1 MVYGDR
7 ASPDLVVFYSPT
19 LFHGSSCH
27 SFTFPLAGAQHL
39 ARLHLFLYHI
49 VPPTR
54 GIATTSSPT
63 PRPLSASRRIAL
75 SLRCI
80 AFIVSLPILYHLVI
94 TLSFVRRLHLR
105 VDTFFITREDKV
117 SPGWILSY
125 SPREESLRQ
134 LFLSSGSCGYRFLIS
149 EISVAFLSP
158 FDDLEINFNSS

>member
-54 GIATTSSPT
+54 GIATTSSPL

-125 SPREESLRQ
+125 SPREESLHC
-134 LFLSSGSCGYRFLIS
+134 FCHPEVVDIVS
-149 EISVAFLSP
+149 
-158 FDDLEINFNSS
+158 